1 MQSKIAIVGLL
12 GIGAAAIGAIVVFG
26 GGQDKSI
33 LAEAG
38 HESIQN
44 KQLAMDTNS
53 SYDLSSTGDELPIAI
68 EEIEQRVP
76 DQANPNNSQQ
86 AFSWDNMFDRM
97 SQFDIDGDGIL
108 SEEERDAMRKA
119 MREERMAMMDLDGD
133 GEISREERRAAR
145 QQQFENSERGQ
156 ALMRRFDL
164 DGDGVLS
171 PEEQAAMDEYNQEQ
185 RAARQTEQLAQYDL
199 DGDGELSREERN
211 LQREEQKSRF
221 ESMKEQATLEFDY
234 DGDGQLNIEES
245 QDAMNAYRAQREIER
260 FVNRFDTDG
269 DGAMGPNDYDSF
281 ANDFANGDMSADVNG
296 DGVVDTADLAAYRDM
311 VTQSSGG

>member
-33 LAEAG
+33 MTDTGL
-38 HESIQN
+38 ESIQN
-44 KQLAMDTNS
+44 RQLAMDTNS
-53 SYDLSSTGDELPIAI
+53 TYGMSADGEELPISV
-68 EEIEQRVP
+68 EDIEQRVP
-76 DQANPNNSQQ
+76 EQADPNNRQQ

-97 SQFDIDGDGIL
+97 SQFDTDGDGIL

-133 GEISREERRAAR
+133 GEISRDERRAAR
-145 QQQFENSERGQ
+145 QAQFENSDRGQ
-156 ALMRRFDL
+156 ALMRQFDL

-171 PEEQAAMDEYNQEQ
+171 DDEQAAMDAHNQQLREE
-185 RAARQTEQLAQYDL
+185 RQAEQLAQYDL
-199 DGDGELSREERN
+199 DGDGELSREERSV
-211 LQREEQKSRF
+211 QRDEQRARF
-221 ESMKEQATLEFDY
+221 DNMREQATLEFDY

-245 QDAMNAYRAQREIER
+245 QDAMNAFRAQRELER
-260 FVNRFDTDG
+260 FVNQYDSDG
-269 DGAMGPNDYDSF
+269 DGMMGPNDYDTF